1 MKAAASLCGSLQ
13 CQMAGRNAQKADVI
27 LKDFWRQ
34 NERFADLFNAVIFR
48 GKQVIK
54 PEDLTERDTD
64 MSGIIQFKGYQE
76 TLERTRDVVKKMAY
90 GVEFAVL
97 GIESQQKIHYA
108 MPLRTML
115 YDSLG
120 YLKEYQEITRIRKA
134 ERGKMTEDEFLSKM
148 RKEDR
153 LHPIISIVLYYSE
166 KSWDG
171 PTCLKDMIVEMPEEM
186 ERIFSDYKMNLV
198 QIRESEQYTF
208 HNEEVRAVFEISR
221 EIFNGNLDKINERYR
236 NRDLTPEL
244 ITVIGKITDSAELVR
259 QGKIEEVANMCT
271 ALEKWEKENIE
282 RGTKRGIEIGTNKG
296 IAKMVLTLLNKG
308 KTVEE
313 TADWLDLTEEY
324 VRKVQEESQDEVK

>member
-1 MKAAASLCGSLQ
+1 
-13 CQMAGRNAQKADVI
+13 MAGRNAQKADVI

-64 MSGIIQFKGYQE
+64 MSGIIQFKDYQK

-282 RGTKRGIEIGTNKG
+282 RGTKRGIEKG

-313 TADWLDLTEEY
+313 TADWLELTEEY
-324 VRKVQEESQDEVK
+324 VRKIQEESQDEVK

>member
-1 MKAAASLCGSLQ
+1 M
-13 CQMAGRNAQKADVI
+13 
-27 LKDFWRQ
+27 
-34 NERFADLFNAVIFR
+34 
-48 GKQVIK
+48 
-54 PEDLTERDTD
+54 
-64 MSGIIQFKGYQE
+64 
-76 TLERTRDVVKKMAY
+76 KKMAY

-221 EIFNGNLDKINERYR
+221 EIFNGNLDKINEKYR

>member
-1 MKAAASLCGSLQ
+1 
-13 CQMAGRNAQKADVI
+13 MAGRNAQKADVI

-64 MSGIIQFKGYQE
+64 MSGIIQFKDYRK

-271 ALEKWEKENIE
+271 VLEKWEKENIE

>member
-1 MKAAASLCGSLQ
+1 
-13 CQMAGRNAQKADVI
+13 MAGRNAQKADVI

-48 GKQVIK
+48 GKQIIK

-64 MSGIIQFKGYQE
+64 MSGIIQFKDYQK

-221 EIFNGNLDKINERYR
+221 EIFNGNLDKINEKYR
-236 NRDLTPEL
+236 DRDLTPEL

-282 RGTKRGIEIGTNKG
+282 RGTKRGIEKG

>member
-1 MKAAASLCGSLQ
+1 
-13 CQMAGRNAQKADVI
+13 
-27 LKDFWRQ
+27 
-34 NERFADLFNAVIFR
+34 
-48 GKQVIK
+48 
-54 PEDLTERDTD
+54 
-64 MSGIIQFKGYQE
+64 
-76 TLERTRDVVKKMAY
+76 
-90 GVEFAVL
+90 
-97 GIESQQKIHYA
+97 
-108 MPLRTML
+108 
-115 YDSLG
+115 
-120 YLKEYQEITRIRKA
+120 
-134 ERGKMTEDEFLSKM
+134 
-148 RKEDR
+148 
-153 LHPIISIVLYYSE
+153 
-166 KSWDG
+166 
-171 PTCLKDMIVEMPEEM
+171 
-186 ERIFSDYKMNLV
+186 MNLV

-221 EIFNGNLDKINERYR
+221 EIFNGNLDKINEKYR
-236 NRDLTPEL
+236 DRDLTPEL

>member
-1 MKAAASLCGSLQ
+1 
-13 CQMAGRNAQKADVI
+13 MAGRNAQKADVI

-64 MSGIIQFKGYQE
+64 MSGIIQFKDYRK

-171 PTCLKDMIVEMPEEM
+171 PTCLKDMIVEMPEEV
-186 ERIFSDYKMNLV
+186 EQIFSDYKMNLV

-221 EIFNGNLDKINERYR
+221 EIFNGNLDKINEKYR

-244 ITVIGKITDSAELVR
+244 ITVIGMITDSAELVR

>member
-1 MKAAASLCGSLQ
+1 
-13 CQMAGRNAQKADVI
+13 MAGRNAQKADVI
-27 LKDFWRQ
+27 LKNFWRQ

-48 GKQVIK
+48 GKQIIK

-64 MSGIIQFKGYQE
+64 MSGIIQFKDYQK

-221 EIFNGNLDKINERYR
+221 EIFNGNFDKINEKYR

-282 RGTKRGIEIGTNKG
+282 RGTKRGIEKG

>member
-1 MKAAASLCGSLQ
+1 
-13 CQMAGRNAQKADVI
+13 MAGRNAQKADVI

-48 GKQVIK
+48 GEQVIK

-221 EIFNGNLDKINERYR
+221 EIFNGNLDKINEKYR

-296 IAKMVLTLLNKG
+296 IARMVLTLLNKG

>member
-1 MKAAASLCGSLQ
+1 
-13 CQMAGRNAQKADVI
+13 MAGRNAQKADVI

-64 MSGIIQFKGYQE
+64 MSGIIQFKDYRK

-221 EIFNGNLDKINERYR
+221 EIFNGNLNKINERYR

-244 ITVIGKITDSAELVR
+244 ITVIGMITDSAELVR

-282 RGTKRGIEIGTNKG
+282 RGTKRGIEIGTNQGIEKG

>member
-1 MKAAASLCGSLQ
+1 
-13 CQMAGRNAQKADVI
+13 MAGRNAQKADVI

-64 MSGIIQFKGYQE
+64 MSGIIQFKDYRK

-171 PTCLKDMIVEMPEEM
+171 PTCLKDMIVEMPEEV
-186 ERIFSDYKMNLV
+186 EQIFSDYKMNLV

-282 RGTKRGIEIGTNKG
+282 RGTKRGIEIGTNQGIEKG

>member
-1 MKAAASLCGSLQ
+1 
-13 CQMAGRNAQKADVI
+13 MAGRNAQKADVI

-64 MSGIIQFKGYQE
+64 MSGIIQFKDYRK

-171 PTCLKDMIVEMPEEM
+171 PTCLKDMIVEMPEEV
-186 ERIFSDYKMNLV
+186 EQIFSDYKMNLV

-221 EIFNGNLDKINERYR
+221 EIFNGNLDKINEKYR

-244 ITVIGKITDSAELVR
+244 ITVIGMITDSAELVR

-282 RGTKRGIEIGTNKG
+282 RGTKRGIEIGTNQGIEKG

>member
-1 MKAAASLCGSLQ
+1 
-13 CQMAGRNAQKADVI
+13 MAGRNAQKADVI

-48 GKQVIK
+48 GKQIIK

-64 MSGIIQFKGYQE
+64 MSGIIQFKDYQK

-90 GVEFAVL
+90 GVEFALL

-221 EIFNGNLDKINERYR
+221 EIFNGNFDKINEKYR

-282 RGTKRGIEIGTNKG
+282 RGTKRGIEKG

>member
-1 MKAAASLCGSLQ
+1 
-13 CQMAGRNAQKADVI
+13 MAGRNAQKADVI

-64 MSGIIQFKGYQE
+64 MSGIIQFKDYRK

-153 LHPIISIVLYYSE
+153 LYPIISIVLYYSE

-221 EIFNGNLDKINERYR
+221 EIFNGNLDKINEKYR

>member
-1 MKAAASLCGSLQ
+1 
-13 CQMAGRNAQKADVI
+13 MAGRNAQKADVI

-153 LHPIISIVLYYSE
+153 LHPSISIVLYYSE

-171 PTCLKDMIVEMPEEM
+171 PMCLKDMIVEMPEEM

-221 EIFNGNLDKINERYR
+221 EIFNGNLDKINEKYR
-236 NRDLTPEL
+236 DRDLTPEL

-282 RGTKRGIEIGTNKG
+282 RGTKRGIEIGTSRGIEIGTNKG

-324 VRKVQEESQDEVK
+324 VRKIQEESQDEVK

>member
-1 MKAAASLCGSLQ
+1 
-13 CQMAGRNAQKADVI
+13 MAGRNAQKADVI

-64 MSGIIQFKGYQE
+64 MSGIIQFKDYRK

-186 ERIFSDYKMNLV
+186 EWIFSDYKMNLV

-221 EIFNGNLDKINERYR
+221 EIFNGNLDKINEKYR

>member
-1 MKAAASLCGSLQ
+1 
-13 CQMAGRNAQKADVI
+13 MAGRNAQKADVI

-54 PEDLTERDTD
+54 PEDLTERYTD
-64 MSGIIQFKGYQE
+64 MSGIIQFKDYQK

-221 EIFNGNLDKINERYR
+221 EIFNGNLDKINEKYR
-236 NRDLTPEL
+236 DRDLTPEL

-282 RGTKRGIEIGTNKG
+282 RGTKRGIEIGTSRGIEIGTNKG

-324 VRKVQEESQDEVK
+324 VRKIQEESQDEVK

>member
-1 MKAAASLCGSLQ
+1 
-13 CQMAGRNAQKADVI
+13 MAGRNAQKADVI

-64 MSGIIQFKGYQE
+64 MSGIIQFKDYQK

-221 EIFNGNLDKINERYR
+221 EIFNGNLDKINEKYR

-282 RGTKRGIEIGTNKG
+282 RGTKRGIEKG

-313 TADWLDLTEEY
+313 TADWLELTEEY
-324 VRKVQEESQDEVK
+324 VRKIQEESQDEVK

>member
-1 MKAAASLCGSLQ
+1 
-13 CQMAGRNAQKADVI
+13 MAGRNAQKADVI

-48 GKQVIK
+48 GKQIIK

-64 MSGIIQFKGYQE
+64 MSGIIQFKDYQK

-153 LHPIISIVLYYSE
+153 FHPIISIVLYYSE

-221 EIFNGNLDKINERYR
+221 EIFNGNLDKINEKYR
-236 NRDLTPEL
+236 DRDLTPEL

-282 RGTKRGIEIGTNKG
+282 RGTKRGIEIGTSRGIEIGTNKG

-324 VRKVQEESQDEVK
+324 VRKIQEESQDEVK

>member
-1 MKAAASLCGSLQ
+1 
-13 CQMAGRNAQKADVI
+13 MAGRNVQKADVI

-120 YLKEYQEITRIRKA
+120 YLKEYQGITRIRKA

-153 LHPIISIVLYYSE
+153 LYPIISIVLYYSE

>member
-1 MKAAASLCGSLQ
+1 
-13 CQMAGRNAQKADVI
+13 MAGRNAQKADVI

-48 GKQVIK
+48 GEQVIK

-171 PTCLKDMIVEMPEEM
+171 PMCLKDMIVEMPEEI

-282 RGTKRGIEIGTNKG
+282 RGTKRGIEKG

-313 TADWLDLTEEY
+313 TADWLELTEEY
-324 VRKVQEESQDEVK
+324 VRKIQEESQDEVK

>member
-1 MKAAASLCGSLQ
+1 
-13 CQMAGRNAQKADVI
+13 MAGRNAQKADVI

-64 MSGIIQFKGYQE
+64 MSGIIQFKDYQK

-221 EIFNGNLDKINERYR
+221 EIFNGNFDKINEKYR

>member
-1 MKAAASLCGSLQ
+1 
-13 CQMAGRNAQKADVI
+13 MAGRNAQKADVI

-64 MSGIIQFKGYQE
+64 MSGIIQFKDYRK

-171 PTCLKDMIVEMPEEM
+171 PTCLKDMIVEMPEEV
-186 ERIFSDYKMNLV
+186 EQIFSDYKMNLV

-221 EIFNGNLDKINERYR
+221 EIFNGNLDKINEKYR

>member
-1 MKAAASLCGSLQ
+1 
-13 CQMAGRNAQKADVI
+13 MAGRNVQKADVI

-153 LHPIISIVLYYSE
+153 LYPIISIVLYYSE

-221 EIFNGNLDKINERYR
+221 EIFNGNLDKINEKYR

>member
-1 MKAAASLCGSLQ
+1 
-13 CQMAGRNAQKADVI
+13 MAGRNAQKADVI

-64 MSGIIQFKGYQE
+64 MSGIIQFKDYRK

-221 EIFNGNLDKINERYR
+221 EIFNGNLDKINEKYR

-282 RGTKRGIEIGTNKG
+282 RGTKRGIEIGTNQGIEKG

>member
-1 MKAAASLCGSLQ
+1 
-13 CQMAGRNAQKADVI
+13 MAGRNAQKADVI

-48 GKQVIK
+48 GKQIIK

-64 MSGIIQFKGYQE
+64 MSGIIQFKDYQK

-282 RGTKRGIEIGTNKG
+282 RGTKRGIEKG

-324 VRKVQEESQDEVK
+324 VRKIQEESQDEVK

>member
-1 MKAAASLCGSLQ
+1 
-13 CQMAGRNAQKADVI
+13 MAGRNAQKADVI

-48 GKQVIK
+48 GEQVIK

-64 MSGIIQFKGYQE
+64 MSGIIQFKDYRK

-296 IAKMVLTLLNKG
+296 IARMVLTLLNKG

>member
-1 MKAAASLCGSLQ
+1 
-13 CQMAGRNAQKADVI
+13 MAGRNAQKADVI

-171 PTCLKDMIVEMPEEM
+171 PMCLKDMIVEMPEEM

-221 EIFNGNLDKINERYR
+221 EIFNGNLDKINEKYR
-236 NRDLTPEL
+236 DRDLTPEL

-282 RGTKRGIEIGTNKG
+282 RGTKRGIEKG

>member
-1 MKAAASLCGSLQ
+1 
-13 CQMAGRNAQKADVI
+13 MAGRNAQKADVI

-153 LHPIISIVLYYSE
+153 LYPIISIVLYYSE

>member
-1 MKAAASLCGSLQ
+1 
-13 CQMAGRNAQKADVI
+13 MAGRNAQKADVI

-221 EIFNGNLDKINERYR
+221 EIFNGNLDKINEKYR

-282 RGTKRGIEIGTNKG
+282 RGTKRGIEKG

-313 TADWLDLTEEY
+313 TADWLELTEEY
-324 VRKVQEESQDEVK
+324 VRKIQEESQDEVK

>member
-1 MKAAASLCGSLQ
+1 
-13 CQMAGRNAQKADVI
+13 MAGRNAQKADVI

-120 YLKEYQEITRIRKA
+120 YLKEYQEITRICKA

-171 PTCLKDMIVEMPEEM
+171 PMCLKDMIVEMPEEM

-221 EIFNGNLDKINERYR
+221 EIFNGNLDKINEKYR

-282 RGTKRGIEIGTNKG
+282 RGTKRGIEKG

>member
-1 MKAAASLCGSLQ
+1 
-13 CQMAGRNAQKADVI
+13 MAERNAQKADVI

-171 PTCLKDMIVEMPEEM
+171 PMCLKDMIVEMPEEM

>member
-1 MKAAASLCGSLQ
+1 
-13 CQMAGRNAQKADVI
+13 MAGRNAQKADVI

-153 LHPIISIVLYYSE
+153 FHPIISIVLYYSE

-221 EIFNGNLDKINERYR
+221 EIFNGNLDKINEKYR

-282 RGTKRGIEIGTNKG
+282 RGTKRGIEKG
-296 IAKMVLTLLNKG
+296 IAKMVLALLNKG

>member
-1 MKAAASLCGSLQ
+1 
-13 CQMAGRNAQKADVI
+13 MAGRNAQKADVI

-221 EIFNGNLDKINERYR
+221 EIFNGNLDKINEKYR

>member
-1 MKAAASLCGSLQ
+1 
-13 CQMAGRNAQKADVI
+13 MAGRNAQKADVI

-64 MSGIIQFKGYQE
+64 MSGIIQFKDYRK

-171 PTCLKDMIVEMPEEM
+171 PTCLKDMIVEMPEEV
-186 ERIFSDYKMNLV
+186 EQIFSDYKMNLV

-244 ITVIGKITDSAELVR
+244 ITVIGMITDSAELVR

>member
-1 MKAAASLCGSLQ
+1 
-13 CQMAGRNAQKADVI
+13 MAGRNAQKADVI

-34 NERFADLFNAVIFR
+34 NERFADLFNAVIFH

-198 QIRESEQYTF
+198 QIRKSEQYTF
-208 HNEEVRAVFEISR
+208 HNEDVKAVFEISR

-236 NRDLTPEL
+236 NRDLTAEL
-244 ITVIGKITDSAELVR
+244 IMVIGKITDSAELVR

-282 RGTKRGIEIGTNKG
+282 RGTKRGIEKG